1 MGLICPDS
9 NRTFGAVGHD
19 FWLQYPNCKT
29 TFAIQCIV
37 QETDAIFVTLCF
49 KMPSAY
55 MRWPIQIATVT
66 GDLHRG
72 TCDYRN
78 VNAKKTCINYI

>member
-37 QETDAIFVTLCF
+37 QE
-49 KMPSAY
+49 KQM
-55 MRWPIQIATVT
+55 QI
-66 GDLHRG
+66 
-72 TCDYRN
+72 CYFMF
-78 VNAKKTCINYI
+78 

>member
-9 NRTFGAVGHD
+9 NRTFGAVAHD

-37 QETDAIFVTLCF
+37 QEKQRQYLLFYVF
-49 KMPSAY
+49 
-55 MRWPIQIATVT
+55 
-66 GDLHRG
+66 
-72 TCDYRN
+72 
-78 VNAKKTCINYI
+78 